1 MKIFLLVI
9 TILLLFNRI
18 KSTPRMLNK
27 KLYFE
32 DATKSINKIKE
43 QIKDKTEDETK
54 IAQGISIVFVLL
66 INIFLIAYYFFIGCR
81 FDTTMVLL
89 SAFQIATVFI
99 SFKNVRMVF
108 DYDINKVKF
117 YRWFFLFNVILDYI
131 YYPMAIYLLLNS

>member
-27 KLYFE
+27 KMYLE
-32 DATKSINKIKE
+32 DASKSINKIKE
-43 QIKDKTEDETK
+43 TIEGKNEDETK
-54 IAQGISIVFVLL
+54 VVQGITIILVLL
-66 INIFLIAYYFFIGCR
+66 INILLIAYYFFIGCR

-89 SAFQIATVFI
+89 SAFQITTVFI
-99 SFKNVRMVF
+99 SFRNIRMAF
-108 DYDINKVKF
+108 DYDIDKVKF

-131 YYPMAIYLLLNS
+131 YYPMTIYLLLNN

>member
-18 KSTPRMLNK
+18 KTTPRMLNK
-27 KLYFE
+27 KIYLE
-32 DATKSINKIKE
+32 DASKSIDKIKE
-43 QIKDKTEDETK
+43 TIEGKNEDEVRLV
-54 IAQGISIVFVLL
+54 QGTSIILVIFFNILL
-66 INIFLIAYYFFIGCR
+66 VAYYFFVGCR

-99 SFKNVRMVF
+99 SFRNIRMVF

-117 YRWFFLFNVILDYI
+117 HRWFFLFNVILDYI
-131 YYPMAIYLLLNS
+131 YYPMTIYLLLNN